1 MCKDKKKFNRFYVDV
16 LNSLK
21 TYSTCSRLQVAAIL
35 VKDSRILSSGYNGVA
50 KGALEC
56 NKIFFKNLDGTY
68 TYSPNLYLG
77 YRYMRD
83 ENKFFLSEEEYRKR
97 HHEFADKYEIHVEI
111 NCLGFALKNNTDITG
126 AQLYLTTSPCLNC
139 CKLILTSGIREVYYI
154 EEYDDRSG
162 IEYLI
167 GNGVICE
174 KIEQ

>member
-1 MCKDKKKFNRFYVDV
+1 MSTNPKKFNRFYIDV

-50 KGALEC
+50 KGCCEC
-56 NKIFFKNLDGTY
+56 NKMYARSSDGKILFT
-68 TYSPNLYLG
+68 NYLTKHVTS
-77 YRYMRD
+77 MN
-83 ENKFFLSEEEYRKR
+83 EAQYRKE
-97 HHEFADKYEIHVEI
+97 HHEFADKYEIHAEM

-139 CKLILTSGIREVYYI
+139 SKLIIVSGIKEVYYL
-154 EEYDDRSG
+154 EEYDDASG
-162 IEYLI
+162 VSYLLD
-167 GNGVICE
+167 NGVLCE

>member
-16 LNSLK
+16 LNSLR

-50 KGALEC
+50 KGCTEC
-56 NKIFFKNLDGTY
+56 NKIYKRTPDGKITFQHWL
-68 TYSPNLYLG
+68 T
-77 YRYMRD
+77 RQVTV
-83 ENKFFLSEEEYRKR
+83 LSEEEYRKE
-97 HHEFADKYEIHVEI
+97 HHEFANKYEIHAEM
-111 NCLGFALKNNTDITG
+111 NCLGFALKNNTNITG

-139 CKLILTSGIREVYYI
+139 CKLILTSGIGEVYYI

-162 IEYLI
+162 IEYLLR
-167 GNGVICE
+167 NGVICE

>member
-16 LNSLK
+16 LNSLR

-50 KGALEC
+50 KGCTEC
-56 NKIFFKNLDGTY
+56 NKIYKRTPDGKITFQHWL
-68 TYSPNLYLG
+68 TRQVTVLT
-77 YRYMRD
+77 
-83 ENKFFLSEEEYRKR
+83 EEEYRKD
-97 HHEFADKYEIHVEI
+97 HHEFADKYEIHAEM

-126 AQLYLTTSPCLNC
+126 AELYLTTSPCLNC
-139 CKLILTSGIREVYYI
+139 CKLILTSGIKEVYYI

-162 IEYLI
+162 IEYLLR
-167 GNGVICE
+167 NGVICE

>member
-1 MCKDKKKFNRFYVDV
+1 MSTNPKKFNRFYIDV

-50 KGALEC
+50 KGCCEC
-56 NKIFFKNLDGTY
+56 NKMYARSSDGKILFT
-68 TYSPNLYLG
+68 NYLTKHVTS
-77 YRYMRD
+77 MN
-83 ENKFFLSEEEYRKR
+83 EAQYRKE
-97 HHEFADKYEIHVEI
+97 HHEFADKYEIHAEM

-139 CKLILTSGIREVYYI
+139 SKLIIVSGIKEVYYL
-154 EEYDDRSG
+154 EEYDDTAGVS
-162 IEYLI
+162 YLLD
-167 GNGVICE
+167 NGVLCE

>member
-16 LNSLK
+16 LNSLR

-50 KGALEC
+50 KGCTEC
-56 NKIFFKNLDGTY
+56 NKIYKRTPDGKITFQHWL
-68 TYSPNLYLG
+68 T
-77 YRYMRD
+77 RHVTV
-83 ENKFFLSEEEYRKR
+83 LSEEEYRKE
-97 HHEFADKYEIHVEI
+97 HHEFADKYEIHAEM

-139 CKLILTSGIREVYYI
+139 CKLILTSGIGEVYYI

-162 IEYLI
+162 IEYLLR
-167 GNGVICE
+167 NGVICE

>member
-16 LNSLK
+16 LNSLR

-50 KGALEC
+50 KGCTEC
-56 NKIFFKNLDGTY
+56 NKIYKRTPDGKITWK
-68 TYSPNLYLG
+68 SPITLQTW
-77 YRYMRD
+77 
-83 ENKFFLSEEEYRKR
+83 FLTEEEYRKK
-97 HHEFADKYEIHVEI
+97 HHEFADKYEIHAEM

-139 CKLILTSGIREVYYI
+139 CKLILTSGIMEVYYI